1 VTRKEFAWALLTAG
15 AALSALAP
23 VGAQAPAGTGLE
35 QAMALAVRNYP
46 SIAAADSR
54 TQAAEADLDLARTDY
69 LPKVDVMLQAN
80 RSTLNNITGLMLPQS
95 VMPSISGPPFAS
107 TSQSAFNSAAGVL
120 ASWQPFD
127 FGYRGA
133 KVRAALGR
141 VDAAGADED
150 AVKLDVEANA
160 ATAFLNLAAAQRLE
174 QVATAN
180 LERLHNYRFAVDV
193 LVQNKLRA
201 GVEGQLAASAEAQAQ
216 AVLAQASR
224 DVARSRATLSRLT
237 GSEWPAQ
244 RVDLPKAAAAAA
256 PAPAAPSIH
265 PLARKQQAVAGA
277 AESDAQATARSYA
290 PTVAI
295 IGGASTRGSGR
306 LANGT
311 FVGGSTGLTPDTG
324 NWAVGVQLN
333 FALGSLPAVRARAAS
348 QRATAAAERARYQET
363 LAQLAE
369 RQAQAAAALASARQ
383 VAAVAPVQLSAA
395 RLAYDQQHSRFRS
408 GLVTSVEVS
417 SAAAALAQAE
427 AQDALAQIEL
437 LRALLESAAAGGSL
451 AEFHQ
456 AVRQP

>member
-348 QRATAAAERARYQET
+348 QRATET

-417 SAAAALAQAE
+417 SAAASLAQAE